1 MESQLDDNQIK
12 EIVRLMHDTEIAS
25 LSDESLIHE
34 KYKLSDKFYRQMNRL
49 IKKQKYKM
57 RALEISKYA
66 VACAA
71 VVMILFMVA
80 RPNAVAEAARR
91 FMVWMKEMVSFQFE
105 EDTDIVD
112 FPKYE
117 LTYVPNG
124 FELEHNLY
132 FEEECMGDIL
142 YHSKDRTLVFSY
154 MSSDASNAVND
165 ENVDVKIISYK
176 GIKKIYYLKSYDE
189 EYNSSMIWESDDGKI
204 TYSLTGTLTEEEFYK
219 VIDGIKEE
227 K

>member
-1 MESQLDDNQIK
+1 
-12 EIVRLMHDTEIAS
+12 
-25 LSDESLIHE
+25 
-34 KYKLSDKFYRQMNRL
+34 MNRL
-49 IKKQKYKM
+49 IKKQKYKI
-57 RALEISKYA
+57 RVIEISKYA
-66 VACAA
+66 AACAA

-132 FEEECMGDIL
+132 FEEECMRDNQIFFQIVPL
-142 YHSKDRTLVFSY
+142 
-154 MSSDASNAVND
+154 
-165 ENVDVKIISYK
+165 
-176 GIKKIYYLKSYDE
+176 IK
-189 EYNSSMIWESDDGKI
+189 
-204 TYSLTGTLTEEEFYK
+204 
-219 VIDGIKEE
+219 
-227 K
+227 